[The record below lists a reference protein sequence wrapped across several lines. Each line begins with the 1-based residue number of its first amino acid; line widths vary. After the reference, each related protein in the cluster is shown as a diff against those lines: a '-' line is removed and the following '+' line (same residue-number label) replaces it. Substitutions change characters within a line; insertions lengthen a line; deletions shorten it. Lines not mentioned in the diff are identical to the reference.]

1 MSFIADSFQQ
11 IGANS
16 WIDDH
21 VDRMGR
27 RYIVGII
34 GIQLTLIFGG
44 EFIRGNQI
52 QCFLPVYFTGAQE
65 DYAESLCWTMSTEYI
80 IEGDKTPN
88 IGSQGYYNR
97 EIQGRYETH
106 ETKYVG
112 PNHPGERVTV
122 SYYQWTPLIL
132 VLIAVFFH
140 VPYAIWSNLAKS
152 SGLPL
157 KSVVSSAH
165 EMSGVLEDGAER
177 DGYAKDIVYILT
189 RYTEASHLDDKTPVK
204 IGRNHGNVLFYSYMF
219 VKLLY
224 ILVLVLQM
232 LILQAFLG
240 SDPRFNV
247 LLHGAKVID
256 NLIRNGSWLQNPIFP
271 IKTVCTFEAEQQ
283 GNPLPYTLECIL
295 PINLYN
301 DKFFALFT
309 VAFPVL
315 IALCVISMVQWFYQ
329 NSKVGR
335 RAFVKN
341 HLEVPLGLDSSTS
354 RDVAMFSEEYLRRD
368 GLFTLTMMKMN
379 VGRDVVETIME
390 VMWNQFQAEKDAANR
405 EKHSSLDAVDGG
417 LGSKHG
423 RASFIRK
430 RLGQSSDI

>member
-1 MSFIADSFQQ
+1 MSFIADAFQE
-11 IGANS
+11 IGSNS

-27 RYIVGII
+27 RYVVAMI

-65 DYAESLCWTMSTEYI
+65 EYAESLCWTMSTEYI
-80 IEGDKTPN
+80 IEGNAEKD
-88 IGSQGYYNR
+88 IGSLGYYNR
-97 EIQGRYETH
+97 PIQGRYETH

-112 PNHPGERVTV
+112 PNHPGERVSV

-132 VLIAVFFH
+132 VILGLLFH
-140 VPYAIWSNLAKS
+140 IPHIVWSNLAKA

-165 EMSGVLEDGAER
+165 DMSGVSEDGSER
-177 DGYAKDIVYILT
+177 DGIAKDIVYVIT
-189 RYTEASHLDDKTPVK
+189 RYTEASHLDDKTALKV
-204 IGRNHGNVLFYSYMF
+204 GRSHGNVLFFSYML

-224 ILVLVLQM
+224 IAVLAVQLVLLQ
-232 LILQAFLG
+232 LFLG
-240 SDPRFNV
+240 NDPRFNV

-256 NLIRNGSWLQNPIFP
+256 GLLRNGTWQQNAIFP

-283 GNPLPYTLECIL
+283 GNPLPYTLECII

-309 VAFPVL
+309 IAFPIL
-315 IALCVISMVQWFYQ
+315 IALVIVSTARWFYA

-335 RAFVKN
+335 RAFVKA
-341 HLEVPLGLDSSTS
+341 HLESPLALDSSSS
-354 RDVAMFSEEYLRRD
+354 RDLSLFSEEYLRRD
-368 GLFTLTMMKMN
+368 GLFCLMMMKMN
-379 VGRDVVETIME
+379 VGRDVVENVLE
-390 VMWNQFQAEKDAANR
+390 VMWNQFQGELEEA
-405 EKHSSLDAVDGG
+405 SLAKRMDSVDG
-417 LGSKHG
+417 SAAPKA
-423 RASFIRK
+423 RNSFLRR
-430 RLGQSSDI
+430 RLSHKD